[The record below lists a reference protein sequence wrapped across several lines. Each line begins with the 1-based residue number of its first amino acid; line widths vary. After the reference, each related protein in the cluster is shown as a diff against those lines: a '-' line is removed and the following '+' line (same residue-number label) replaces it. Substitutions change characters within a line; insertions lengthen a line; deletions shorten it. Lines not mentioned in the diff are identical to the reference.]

1 MTRHPRHRLRI
12 NLGCST
18 TLKIVIY
25 QRLMLMLSG
34 VLRLQMSPMA
44 AAVKMTLAAI
54 SRRENSTDQVPG
66 LGES

>member
-1 MTRHPRHRLRI
+1 
-12 NLGCST
+12 
-18 TLKIVIY
+18 
-25 QRLMLMLSG
+25 MLSG

-54 SRRENSTDQVPG
+54 SRLENSTDQVPG